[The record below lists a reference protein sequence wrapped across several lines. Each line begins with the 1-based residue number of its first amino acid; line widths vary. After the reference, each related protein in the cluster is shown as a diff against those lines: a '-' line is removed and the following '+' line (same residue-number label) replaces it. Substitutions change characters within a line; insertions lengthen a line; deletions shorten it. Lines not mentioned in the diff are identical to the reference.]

1 MERPA
6 APADTLLPEEN
17 RPRTRQPD
25 REGRQREERSGQ
37 DEAEAR
43 DGDVDE
49 PLHHW
54 GAGMERGSTDV
65 HQCKPEDVLTGLLR
79 EEARAGKRWND
90 IGVDR
95 KPLAELESLTEV
107 SGCTPVER
115 DDDPAD
121 REFLD
126 RSLQSGVITNDRRQ
140 IGY

>member
-1 MERPA
+1 
-6 APADTLLPEEN
+6 
-17 RPRTRQPD
+17 
-25 REGRQREERSGQ
+25 
-37 DEAEAR
+37 
-43 DGDVDE
+43 
-49 PLHHW
+49 
-54 GAGMERGSTDV
+54 MERGSTDV

-107 SGCTPVER
+107 GGCTPVER

-126 RSLQSGVITNDRRQ
+126 RPLQSGVITNDRRQ
-140 IGY
+140 IGYLLAAGRGQEPDRGHPELGVTADGLDELDRGCALTDHKNALPDQSAPAGVADDGV